1 MGPGYA
7 YFDPGGSLQV
17 RTVAI
22 TTLGCKVNQYDS
34 EAIAA
39 QFQKA
44 GFEVVP
50 FEDVADVY
58 VINTCTVTRMGDKK
72 SRQFIRRAHSRNPD
86 ALIVATGCYAQASP
100 REVAALPGVCVV
112 SGTYDRER
120 IVQAVLD
127 FDESSRPSRRDSD
140 VVGVNREVLEGRDV
154 APQVLVRE
162 TSSFGPFEEL
172 AVEGWTE
179 RTRAYVKIED
189 GCENFC
195 SYCKVPYVRGPVRSR
210 DPRKIRKEIEL
221 LASLGYREVVLTG
234 IDLGAYGRDFGG
246 SPDVVEILEAA
257 ASVEGIARVRLSSV
271 DPTDVTEQ
279 LISTM
284 ADHVEVCPHLHIPLQ
299 SGSDTVLSLM
309 NRRYTVSEYE
319 DIVSMARERIPDLA
333 VTTDV
338 IVGFPGEDEEAF
350 QATCDVCR
358 RSRFSR
364 MHVFQYS
371 RRRGTVAST
380 LPGQVSRIEKA
391 RRSAELIALGGELSL
406 GFHRQLLG
414 RSMSVLVEQA
424 DHEGFE
430 GLTGNYV
437 RVYAVGSALP
447 GDIVN
452 VCVSEAD
459 EGFVRGSIEEL
470 T

>member
-1 MGPGYA
+1 
-7 YFDPGGSLQV
+7 V

-39 QFQKA
+39 QFRKA

-58 VINTCTVTRMGDKK
+58 VINTCTVTQMGDKK

-86 ALIVATGCYAQASP
+86 ALIVAAGCYAQASP
-100 REVAALPGVCVV
+100 SEVAALPGVCVV
-112 SGTYDRER
+112 SGTYERGR
-120 IVQAVLD
+120 IVQAVLN
-127 FDESSRPSRRDSD
+127 FERSSRPCRLD
-140 VVGVNREVLEGRDV
+140 VDGAEADRTGLEQRSV
-154 APQVLVRE
+154 APEVLVRE
-162 TSSFGPFEEL
+162 TRSFGAFEEL
-172 AVEGWTE
+172 PAEGWAE

-210 DPRKIRKEIEL
+210 DPLRICREIEL

-246 SPDVVEILEAA
+246 SPDLAEILEAA
-257 ASVEGIARVRLSSV
+257 AKVEGIARVRLSSV
-271 DPTDVTEQ
+271 DPTDVTER
-279 LISTM
+279 LINVM
-284 ADHVEVCPHLHIPLQ
+284 ADCGGVCPHLHIPLQ
-299 SGSDTVLSLM
+299 SGSGRVLSLM

-319 DIVSMARERIPDLA
+319 DIVSMARERIADLA

-338 IVGFPGEDEEAF
+338 IVGFPGEDEEDF
-350 QATCDVCR
+350 LATCDVCK
-358 RSRFSR
+358 RSKFSR

-371 RRRGTVAST
+371 RRKGTVASR
-380 LPGQVSRIEKA
+380 LPGQVPRAEKA
-391 RRSAELIALGGELSL
+391 RRSAKLIALGGELSL

-424 DHEGFE
+424 DNEGFE

-437 RVYAVGSALP
+437 RVYAVGSAFP
-447 GDIVN
+447 GDMVD
-452 VCVSEAD
+452 VCISEAD
-459 EGFVRGSIEEL
+459 EGFVRGSIEEV

>member
-1 MGPGYA
+1 M
-7 YFDPGGSLQV
+7 

-22 TTLGCKVNQYDS
+22 ATLGCKVNQYDS

-39 QFQKA
+39 QFRKA

-58 VINTCTVTRMGDKK
+58 VINTCTVTQMGDKK

-100 REVAALPGVCVV
+100 GEVAALPGVCVV
-112 SGTYDRER
+112 SGTYDRGR
-120 IVQAVLD
+120 IVQAVL
-127 FDESSRPSRRDSD
+127 ERGS
-140 VVGVNREVLEGRDV
+140 V
-154 APQVLVRE
+154 APEVLVRE
-162 TSSFGPFEEL
+162 TRSFGAFEEL
-172 AVEGWTE
+172 PAEGWTE

-210 DPRKIRKEIEL
+210 DPQRIREEIEL

-246 SPDVVEILEAA
+246 SPDLAEVLEAA
-257 ASVEGIARVRLSSV
+257 ANVEGIARVRLSSI
-271 DPTDVTEQ
+271 DPTDVTER
-279 LISTM
+279 LINVM
-284 ADHVEVCPHLHIPLQ
+284 ADHEEVCPHLHIPLQ
-299 SGSDTVLSLM
+299 SGSDNVLLLM
-309 NRRYTVSEYE
+309 NRRYSVSEYE
-319 DIVSMARERIPDLA
+319 DIVSMARERIANLA

-338 IVGFPGEDEEAF
+338 IVGFPGEDEEDF
-350 QATCDVCR
+350 QATCDVCQ

-371 RRRGTVAST
+371 RRKGTVASR
-380 LPGQVSRIEKA
+380 LSGQVPRAEKA
-391 RRSAELIALGGELSL
+391 RRSAELIALGEELSL

-424 DHEGFE
+424 DHEEFD

-459 EGFVRGSIEEL
+459 EGFVRGSIEEV